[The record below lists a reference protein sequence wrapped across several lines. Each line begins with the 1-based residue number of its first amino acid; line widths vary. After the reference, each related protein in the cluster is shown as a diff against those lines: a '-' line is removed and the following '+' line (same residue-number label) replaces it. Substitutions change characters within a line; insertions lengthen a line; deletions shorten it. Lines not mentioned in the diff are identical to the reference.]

1 MTPVRI
7 PFQPHTP
14 ATHHTSMFYD
24 PSFHCWSAVM
34 TYACIPS
41 TFPPCCSPVA
51 GMCTFNNSN
60 CPHGFILVAPTTDMH
75 ICQLP
80 MEVGARPLC
89 MPQHVGFK
97 FGS

>member
-1 MTPVRI
+1 
-7 PFQPHTP
+7 
-14 ATHHTSMFYD
+14 
-24 PSFHCWSAVM
+24 
-34 TYACIPS
+34 
-41 TFPPCCSPVA
+41 
-51 GMCTFNNSN
+51 MCTFNNSN
-60 CPHGFILVAPTTDMH
+60 CPHGFILVAPTTDMD